1 MCMSRD
7 KKFIVA
13 LIILGI
19 IMVLRFSSIT
29 EWMSLA
35 QLKAHRDYLQQVV
48 SQHYLLSV
56 ICYIS
61 LYIAAVAFSMPVGVV
76 LTLAGGFLF
85 GVIAGVF
92 YANIGATLGATIAFL
107 LVRYLIGETIQQKYA
122 VQLAQFNKAMKRYGK
137 NYLLVIRFIAVIP
150 FFLVNILVGLTN
162 LPLWTFMWTTAIG
175 ILPGSLVYTFAGQ
188 QLNEIESLR
197 DVFSLK
203 ILLAFLLL
211 ALLALLPI
219 LVTYMQQWYKMPKK

>member
-1 MCMSRD
+1 MFRD

-19 IMVLRFSSIT
+19 IIVLQFLPIT
-29 EWMSLA
+29 EWMSLT

-48 SQHYLLSV
+48 SEHYLLSV

-61 LYIAAVAFSMPVGVV
+61 LYITAVAFSIPVGVL

-85 GVIAGVF
+85 GVIAGLF
-92 YANIGATLGATIAFL
+92 YANIGATLGATISFL
-107 LVRYLIGETIQQKYA
+107 LVRYLIGKTIQQKYA
-122 VQLAQFNKAMKRYGK
+122 AQLAKFNKVMKLYGK

-162 LPLWTFMWTTAIG
+162 LSLWTFIWTTAIG

-197 DVFSLK
+197 DIFSFN
-203 ILLAFLLL
+203 ILLAFFFL

-219 LVTYMQQWYKMPKK
+219 IAMYMQQWHKMPKK

>member
-1 MCMSRD
+1 MFRD

-13 LIILGI
+13 LVILAIII
-19 IMVLRFSSIT
+19 VLRFSSIT

-48 SQHYLLSV
+48 SEHYLLSV

-61 LYIAAVAFSMPVGVV
+61 LYIVAVALSIPVGAL

-85 GVIAGVF
+85 GVIAGLF
-92 YANIGATLGATIAFL
+92 YTNIGATLGATIAFL
-107 LVRYLIGETIQQKYA
+107 LVRYLIGETIQKKYA
-122 VQLAQFNKAMKRYGK
+122 VQLEKFNKAMKLYGK
-137 NYLLVIRFIAVIP
+137 NYLLMIRFIAGIP
-150 FFLVNILVGLTN
+150 FFLVNILAGLTN
-162 LPLWTFMWTTAIG
+162 LPLWTFIWTTAIG

-197 DVFSLK
+197 DIFSFN
-203 ILLAFLLL
+203 ILFGLFLL
-211 ALLALLPI
+211 ALLALLPVI
-219 LVTYMQQWYKMPKK
+219 IRYMKQGYKKA

>member
-1 MCMSRD
+1 MSRD

-13 LIILGI
+13 FIILGI
-19 IMVLRFSSIT
+19 IIVLRFSSIT
-29 EWMSLA
+29 EWMSLT
-35 QLKAHRDYLQQVV
+35 QLKVHRDYLQQVV
-48 SQHYLLSV
+48 SEYYLLSV

-61 LYIAAVAFSMPVGVV
+61 LYVAAVALSIPVGVL

-85 GVIAGVF
+85 GVIAGLF
-92 YANIGATLGATIAFL
+92 YTNIGATLGATIAFL
-107 LVRYLIGETIQQKYA
+107 LVRYLVGKTIQQKYA
-122 VQLAQFNKAMKRYGK
+122 VQLAQFNKAMKLYGK

-162 LPLWTFMWTTAIG
+162 LSLWTFIWTTAIG

-197 DVFSLK
+197 DIFSFN
-203 ILLAFLLL
+203 ILLIFFFL
-211 ALLALLPI
+211 ALFALIPVM
-219 LVTYMQQWYKMPKK
+219 VTYMQQWHKMLKK